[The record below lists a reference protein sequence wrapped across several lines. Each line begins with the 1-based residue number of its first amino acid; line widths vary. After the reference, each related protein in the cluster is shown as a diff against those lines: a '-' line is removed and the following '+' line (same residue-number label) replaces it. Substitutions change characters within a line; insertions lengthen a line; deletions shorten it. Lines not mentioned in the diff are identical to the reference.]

1 MQPNHVNCKIFSFMH
16 NYFKWILLHSTD
28 SSSPIR
34 LYKTTKNP
42 VDTSS
47 TGFLLMAPPTGLEPV
62 TSWLTVMRSTDW
74 AIEEHIL
81 AMTYSP
87 TKRIRS
93 TIGAGG
99 LNFCVRD
106 GNRCDPSAIITRI
119 SILFFRNLSSRFPQN
134 YSMYN
139 FSFPTLLS
147 CFLYFL
153 PSWSSPRLIS
163 ISQLNESL
171 HLHTW
176 PIYQIFLLVSY
187 FLAEWEISS

>member
-1 MQPNHVNCKIFSFMH
+1 MAGALGLEPRTRGFGVRC
-16 NYFKWILLHSTD
+16 STNW
-28 SSSPIR
+28 SYTPM
-34 LYKTTKNP
+34 K
-42 VDTSS
+42 
-47 TGFLLMAPPTGLEPV
+47 MAPQTGLEPV